1 MKNVFKLLLL
11 GIMFLGMNSCG
22 NKQAKVD
29 DEAQPSETTGFKL
42 GTGVNVSHWLS
53 QSESRGTERENLI
66 TKRDFDS
73 IAAMGFDHVRL
84 PVDEE
89 QLYDEQMNRN
99 EEAFQLMNN
108 AIKWSLENN
117 LNVIVDLHIIRAHH
131 FNHENKDANTLF
143 EDSKQQE
150 KMVNIWLDLQ
160 KDLMQYPN
168 DRLAYE
174 LMNEAV
180 APTDEDWNQLI
191 AKLIAEIRLKEPERV
206 IVVGSNMWQTV
217 ETFHAL
223 KVPENDKNLILSFHF
238 YYPLVVTHYRAPWL
252 LLREYTGPVQY
263 PGQAID
269 TTIYSQLSPELVDEI
284 RKSNGVWNKERL
296 AETMKPAI
304 EKAKEL
310 NLPLYCGEFG
320 CYPAFIDKETRL
332 RWYRDI
338 AAVFREN
345 NINNGHW
352 CYKGDFPV
360 VNADGSP
367 NELPA
372 ILLGK

>member
-1 MKNVFKLLLL
+1 MRNVVKLLLL
-11 GIMFLGMNSCG
+11 ATMFLGMNSCG
-22 NKQAKVD
+22 NKQTKEENAAT
-29 DEAQPSETTGFKL
+29 EFKL

-53 QSESRGTERENLI
+53 QSDLRGIEREKLI
-66 TKRDFDS
+66 TRKDFDS

-84 PVDEE
+84 PIDEE
-89 QLYDEQMNRN
+89 QMYDEQMNRH
-99 EEAFQLMNN
+99 EDAFRLMHN

-131 FNHENKDANTLF
+131 FNNENENANSLF
-143 EDSKQQE
+143 EKPEEQE
-150 KMVNIWLDLQ
+150 KMIDIWLDLQ
-160 KDLMQYPN
+160 KDLMQYSAG
-168 DRLAYE
+168 RLAYE

-191 AKLIAEIRLKEPERV
+191 AKLISAIRVKEPERV

-217 ETFHAL
+217 ETFHNL
-223 KVPENDKNLILSFHF
+223 KVPANDQNLILSFHF
-238 YYPLVVTHYRAPWL
+238 YYPLVVTHYRAPW
-252 LLREYTGPVQY
+252 TGHHPYAGVVQY

-269 TTIYSQLSPELVDEI
+269 TALYKSLDPALVEELK
-284 RKSNGVWNKERL
+284 KSNGVWNKEKL

-304 EKAKEL
+304 EKAKEF

-320 CYPAFIDKETRL
+320 AYPVYIDKEIRL
-332 RWYRDI
+332 RWYQDI

-345 NINNGHW
+345 NINNAHW

-360 VNADGSP
+360 VHEDASP

-372 ILLGK
+372 ILLGR

>member
-1 MKNVFKLLLL
+1 MKNVVKLLLL
-11 GIMFLGMNSCG
+11 TTMFLGMNSCG
-22 NKQAKVD
+22 NKQTKMENEPQQSA
-29 DEAQPSETTGFKL
+29 TGFTL

-53 QSESRGTERENLI
+53 QSPLRGTGREGLI
-66 TKRDFDS
+66 TKKDFDS

-84 PVDEE
+84 PIDEE
-89 QLYDEQMNRN
+89 QMYDEQMNRN
-99 EEAFQLMNN
+99 EDAFQLMHN
-108 AIKWSLENN
+108 AINWSLENN

-131 FNHENKDANTLF
+131 FNNENESENSLF
-143 EDSKQQE
+143 EKEEEQE
-150 KMVNIWLDLQ
+150 KMANIWLDLQ

-168 DRLAYE
+168 DRVAYE

-191 AKLIAEIRLKEPERV
+191 AKLIAAIRVKEPERV

-217 ETFHAL
+217 ETFHNL
-223 KVPENDKNLILSFHF
+223 KVPKNDKNLILSFHF
-238 YYPLVVTHYRAPWL
+238 YYPLVVTHYRAPWTGNYP
-252 LLREYTGPVQY
+252 YTGVVQY

-269 TTIYSQLSPELVDEI
+269 TALYSTLDPALVEEL
-284 RKSNGVWNKERL
+284 KKTNGVWDKKRL
-296 AETMKPAI
+296 TETMKPAI
-304 EKAKEL
+304 DKAREL

-320 CYPAFIDKETRL
+320 AYPVYIDKEIRL
-332 RWYRDI
+332 RWYQDI
-338 AAVFREN
+338 ADIFREN
-345 NINNGHW
+345 NINNAHW

-360 VNADGSP
+360 VDQNTSP